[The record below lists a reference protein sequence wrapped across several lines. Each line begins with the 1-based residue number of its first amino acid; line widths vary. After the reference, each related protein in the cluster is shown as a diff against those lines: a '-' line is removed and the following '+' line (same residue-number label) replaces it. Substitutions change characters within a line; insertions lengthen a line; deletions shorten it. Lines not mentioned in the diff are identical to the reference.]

1 MMAAR
6 NQGSVTLV
14 GAGPGDP
21 DLLTLK
27 ALRAIRTASV
37 ILVDDLVGPQ
47 VLRRARKTA
56 RIVHVGKRGG
66 CKSTPQALIEKM
78 MIAQARAGERVVRLK
93 GGDPLVF
100 GRGGEEAEHLRAA
113 GVRVEVVNGISAGVA
128 AATSLGIALTHREHA
143 HGVVFVTGHAR
154 ADAADASG
162 AAGGVHWPS
171 LGAAAAH
178 GLTLVIYMGVASAA
192 ALRAGLLESL
202 PPHTPVAVVQN
213 ASLPN
218 ERRMACCLADLVDR
232 LHDEGIGSPAI
243 IIVGNVAQGLQ
254 QLGSVDAAQ
263 IAQAA

>member
-21 DLLTLK
+21 ELLTLK
-27 ALRAIRTASV
+27 ALRAIRAASV

-162 AAGGVHWPS
+162 AAGVHWPS

-254 QLGSVDAAQ
+254 QLGSVAAAQ